1 VIDIPLATSPENNV
15 VVHAAAG
22 TGKTWLLTSRIL
34 RLLLEG
40 SAPGSILAI
49 TFTRKAA
56 GEIHQRISERLFAM
70 ASTGENHLSALLTE
84 IGVQADTAH
93 RQKARGLY
101 ETHLNAIHALR
112 TTTFHAFCQEILQR
126 FPLEAEVPPGFELIE
141 TTRTQEHAA
150 WQALERQLR
159 QQHDTKLAQAMDIL
173 LRECNGVANAR
184 KALDEFLSYRSDWW
198 AYTENQADPAGH
210 ATSHLQ
216 QVLAIPDETDPLETF
231 IVDPD
236 LRKRVNC
243 YAQWLAKNPTATN
256 QAHIEKLTLAFSPE
270 LTPARR
276 VSLFSLVFLT
286 DKGTPRVLKAN
297 KTHTKKLGG
306 AGQEELLRL
315 HQEIITQLLEAQARH
330 KRYWTYMIS
339 RAWFVCGQTLL
350 GHYQRLKE
358 ESGVLDFSDLEWKT
372 CQLLSRSRHAEWVQ
386 YKLDQRID
394 HLLVDEFQDTN
405 PTQWRLLL
413 PLLEEMVAGDP
424 ERRRSVFLVGDE
436 KQSIYRFRRA
446 DPRLFHTAR
455 EWLKAHAQTE
465 TFAQHISWRSSP
477 AIIRFV
483 NLIFHIAD
491 GEDPADTLPNDF
503 LLHGFNLHDTH
514 RQQLWGKVEV
524 LPLIRRHKTDKTNT
538 ASALRNPLEAP
549 RQVEEDERH
558 REEGMLIAGK
568 IQELLDV
575 PVADGDGSRLLNYC
589 DIMILL
595 RDRRHARAY
604 EEALRDAGIPYI
616 GTGRST
622 FLGSLEVR
630 DLISLLRILIEPY
643 NNLAL
648 TVSLRSPVFSA
659 TDEDLVVLAQN
670 TGFDS
675 WYERLQQMAGLD
687 AARTPLRRARQ
698 WLPRWRGYADRIPV
712 HDLLD
717 RIYSEGDLVARYVA
731 SAPAHLKLRVEAN
744 LNRFLELALEVDSGR
759 YPSLAHFLDRLETLG
774 DEKTDQPPEPSWN
787 RKPRVRVMTIHAA
800 KGLEAPVVFLADAA
814 SDGSNRDRGV
824 RSLIEW
830 PVTHAKPR
838 HFHLIGNKEMV
849 DEVSQSLLGS
859 QNVAARRE
867 EANLLYVA
875 LTRAKQILYVSG
887 CEPARGE
894 RGWYGFI
901 EKRLCRAE
909 TTGQAETIGLEVSHV
924 MADDDK
930 TLFNTCAKIEFGDR
944 ASAPAAIPGSMLVEQ
959 AVDPAL
965 LKPLPVTDHR
975 GMIQPSHLAS
985 EGDKPVDEHVPAD
998 VSKAMKQRGIAIHR
1012 MLEQLTGS
1020 KTRLEVEKALHQEFS
1035 ETMPETEFLACWRE
1049 ACAVV
1054 DHAALREFY
1063 DPSCYEAAHNEIPIL
1078 YRDDGQDVYGIM
1090 DRLVIGKEYMI
1101 LIDYKTHRRA
1111 TTGNIQTLAEGF
1123 AVQMR
1128 QYAAGAS
1135 RLWPNKKLRVVL
1147 LFTACHEIVEIPW
1160 P

>member
-56 GEIHQRISERLFAM
+56 GEIHQRVSERLFAM
-70 ASTGENHLSALLTE
+70 ASASDSDLDALLKE
-84 IGVQADTAH
+84 LGVEPDATH
-93 RQKARGLY
+93 RHKARGLY

-141 TTRTQEHAA
+141 STAALEDAA
-150 WQALERQLR
+150 WQTLERQLR
-159 QQHDTKLAQAMDIL
+159 RLHDSPLAYAMDIL

-210 ATSHLQ
+210 ATSRLQ
-216 QVLAIPDETDPLETF
+216 QALVIEDETDPLDTF
-231 IVDPD
+231 ISNPD
-236 LRKRVNC
+236 LRERASR
-243 YAQWLAKNPTATN
+243 YAQLLAKNPTATN
-256 QAHIEKLTLAFSPE
+256 LAQVEKLTQAFAAGHAPD
-270 LTPARR
+270 RR
-276 VSLFSLVFLT
+276 VSLFTSVFLT
-286 DKGTPRVLKAN
+286 DKGTPRVLKAT
-297 KTHTKKLGG
+297 KTLAEKLGA

-315 HQEIITQLLEAQARH
+315 NQEITTQLLEAQARH
-330 KRYWTYMIS
+330 KRYWTYTTS

-372 CQLLSRSRHAEWVQ
+372 CHLLNRSRHAEWVQ

-455 EWLKAHAQTE
+455 DWLTAHAQAE
-465 TFAQHISWRSSP
+465 TFTQHISWRSSP

-483 NLIFHIAD
+483 NLVFHLAD
-491 GEDPADTLPNDF
+491 GEDAADALPDDF
-503 LLHGFNLHDTH
+503 LLHGFNPHDTH
-514 RQQLWGKVEV
+514 RQKLWGKAEV
-524 LPLIRRHKTDKTNT
+524 LPLIRRKKIEN
-538 ASALRNPLEAP
+538 AAAAPALRNPLEAP
-549 RQVEEDERH
+549 RLVEEDERH
-558 REEGMLIAGK
+558 REEGELIAGK
-568 IQELLDV
+568 IRELLDV
-575 PVADGDGSRLLNYC
+575 PVADGNGSRLLNYG
-589 DIMILL
+589 DIMLLL
-595 RDRRHARAY
+595 RDRTHAQAY
-604 EEALRDAGIPYI
+604 EDALRDAGIPYI

-622 FLGSLEVR
+622 FLDSLEVR

-648 TVSLRSPVFSA
+648 AVSLRSPVFSA
-659 TDEDLVVLAQN
+659 TDTDLVLLAQHA
-670 TGFDS
+670 GSDS
-675 WYERLQQMAGLD
+675 RYEHLQRMTGLD
-687 AARTPLRRARQ
+687 AARTALVRAQQ
-698 WLPRWRGYADRIPV
+698 WLPRWRAYADRIPV

-787 RKPRVRVMTIHAA
+787 RQPRVRVMTIHGA

-814 SDGSNRDRGV
+814 RDGSNRDRGV

-830 PVTHAKPR
+830 PVTHAQPR
-838 HFHLIGNKEMV
+838 HFHLIGNKDMV
-849 DEVSQSLLGS
+849 DEVSQALLGA
-859 QNVAARRE
+859 QNMAARRE

-887 CEPARGE
+887 VEPARGG

-901 EKRLCRAE
+901 EKRLRRAE

-924 MADDDK
+924 TAEDDK
-930 TLFNTCAKIEFGDR
+930 TIFNTCAKIEFGDR
-944 ASAPAAIPGSMLVEQ
+944 ASAPAAIPIGLLEEQ
-959 AVDPAL
+959 IVDPAL
-965 LKPLPVTDHR
+965 LQPLPVAEHR
-975 GMIQPSHLAS
+975 GMLQPSHLAP
-985 EGDKPVDEHVPAD
+985 EGDTSTDEPVPAD
-998 VSKAMKQRGIAIHR
+998 ISKAMKQRGIAIHR
-1012 MLEQLTGS
+1012 MLEQLTGG
-1020 KTRLEVEKALHQEFS
+1020 KTRPEVEKALHREFS
-1035 ETMPETEFLACWRE
+1035 EAMPEAEFLACWRE

-1063 DPSCYEAAHNEIPIL
+1063 DPSCYETAHNEIPIL
-1078 YRDDGQDVYGIM
+1078 YRDGGQDVYGIV
-1090 DRLVIGKEYMI
+1090 DRLVIGKDRMI

-1111 TTGNIQTLAEGF
+1111 TTGNIRALAEEFMG
-1123 AVQMR
+1123 QMR

-1135 RLWPNKKLRVVL
+1135 RLWPNKKLRAVL
-1147 LFTACHEIVEIPW
+1147 LFTTCRGIVEIPW